1 MKTHVAATSITLL
14 LTLPALAGD
23 TSVAGMSW
31 MSGCWA
37 STGGERGSGEQWTA
51 PAGRSM
57 LGMSRTVR
65 DGATVAFEFLRI
77 TEDENGKVFLVA
89 LPSGQQSTTF
99 ALLSQSDNE
108 AVFENPEHDFPQRV
122 IYRLMPG
129 NLLVGRIEGTVNGTA
144 RNVDFPMKKTD
155 CESGDSA

>member
-1 MKTHVAATSITLL
+1 MRTNIATTSMSLL

-23 TSVAGMSW
+23 ASVAGMTW

-37 STGGERGSGEQWTA
+37 SVEGEPGSGEQWTV

-77 TEDENGKVFLVA
+77 TEDEDGTIVLVA
-89 LPSGQQSTTF
+89 LPSGQQSTMF
-99 ALLSQSDNE
+99 ALVSQSDNE
-108 AVFENPEHDFPQRV
+108 VVFENREHDFPQRV
-122 IYRLMPG
+122 IYRRMPG
-129 NLLVGRIEGTVNGTA
+129 NLLVGRIEGTINGTA
-144 RNVDFPMKKTD
+144 RNIDFPMKKTD
-155 CESGDSA
+155 CDSGDSA

>member
-1 MKTHVAATSITLL
+1 MKTHIATTSITLL

-23 TSVAGMSW
+23 ASVAGMRW

-37 STGGERGSGEQWTA
+37 STEGEPGSGEQWTA

-65 DGATVAFEFLRI
+65 DGVTVAFEFLRI
-77 TEDENGKVFLVA
+77 TEDEDGKVFLVA

-99 ALLSQSDNE
+99 SLLSQSDNE
-108 AVFENPEHDFPQRV
+108 VVFENPEHDFPQRV

-129 NLLVGRIEGTVNGTA
+129 NLLAGRIEGTINGTA
-144 RNVDFPMKKTD
+144 RSIDFPMKKTD

>member
-1 MKTHVAATSITLL
+1 MKMHIVTTSVTLL
-14 LTLPALAGD
+14 LAFPALAGD
-23 TSVAGMSW
+23 ASVADMRW

-37 STGGERGSGEQWTA
+37 SAEGEPGSGEQWMA

-65 DGATVAFEFLRI
+65 GGATVAVEFLRI
-77 TEDENGKVFLVA
+77 TEDEDGEIVLVA
-89 LPSGQQSTTF
+89 FPSGQQSTTF

-108 AVFENPEHDFPQRV
+108 VVFENPEHDFPQRI

-129 NLLVGRIEGTVNGTA
+129 NLLAGRVEGTINGTA
-144 RNVDFPMKKTD
+144 RNIDFPMKKTD
-155 CESGDSA
+155 CESGDSV